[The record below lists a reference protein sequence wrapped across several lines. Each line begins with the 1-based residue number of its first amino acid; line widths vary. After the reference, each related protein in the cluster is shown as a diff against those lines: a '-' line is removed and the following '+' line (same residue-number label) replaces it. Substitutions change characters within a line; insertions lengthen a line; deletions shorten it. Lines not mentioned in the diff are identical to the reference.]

1 MIHHIEGVVAGRTES
16 SLIIEMGGIGYQVH
30 TSRKTL
36 EETVGLTDSV
46 KLYTSLIVREN
57 EVSLFGFS
65 TAGERQ
71 LFELLLTVSG
81 IGPKVAIG
89 ILSSITPERFQEAI
103 LTESRASLSSVK
115 GIGKKTSERLIIEL
129 KDKIAK
135 IPLERSGAPVK
146 TRHAEMA
153 LRALTQN
160 LGFGER
166 EARKALEAINQEH
179 GDLSAE
185 QLIKQALG
193 YLSRRP

>member
-1 MIHHIEGVVAGRTES
+1 MIHHIEGKVAGRTEN
-16 SLIIEMGGIGYQVH
+16 SLIIEMGGIGYNVH

-36 EETVGLTDSV
+36 EETQGLSESV

-65 TAGERQ
+65 TAGERL

-103 LTESRASLSSVK
+103 LTESRASLSGVK

-135 IPLERSGAPVK
+135 IPIERSGAPIK
-146 TRHAEMA
+146 TRHEEMA

-166 EARKALEAINQEH
+166 EARKALEAIQREH

-185 QLIKQALG
+185 QLIRQALG
-193 YLSRRP
+193 HLSKRR